1 MKKTLVAAILS
12 LALTACGGGSDTA
25 AQTPSA
31 KPEAEQ
37 SGKLNIYN
45 WSDYVDPETVAAF
58 EKETGIKMRSDYYD
72 SNETLEAKVLTGKS
86 GYDLTA
92 PSIANVG
99 RKSKRARIRKST
111 RRKSPIT
118 ATSIKI
124 C

>member
-1 MKKTLVAAILS
+1 MKKTLVAAAILS

-58 EKETGIKMRSDYYD
+58 EKETGIKTRSDYYD
-72 SNETLEAKVLTGKS
+72 SNETL
-86 GYDLTA
+86 
-92 PSIANVG
+92 
-99 RKSKRARIRKST
+99 
-111 RRKSPIT
+111 
-118 ATSIKI
+118 
-124 C
+124 